1 MQISSEE
8 LQSLENKVLPI
19 YDTIA
24 RLKELGEEL
33 QTRPI
38 IRNTNIWELNS
49 ERYRLKH
56 PINIVIEEYPDETVA
71 RWPEVEAFGSGA
83 TEAEAIAILKQ
94 DIVSL
99 FEYLVA
105 FSDDELGKLPQ
116 GWKRIL
122 LRIIETNE

>member
-8 LQSLENKVLPI
+8 LQSLENKILPI
-19 YDTIA
+19 YDTIT

-56 PINIVIEEYPDETVA
+56 PINIVHC
-71 RWPEVEAFGSGA
+71 
-83 TEAEAIAILKQ
+83 
-94 DIVSL
+94 DI
-99 FEYLVA
+99 
-105 FSDDELGKLPQ
+105 K
-116 GWKRIL
+116 
-122 LRIIETNE
+122 